1 MTMKKGRA
9 KRDGPELRPDPARVS
24 TTRPAATPGPRER
37 AETSALIGLLLNSRE
52 ACARL
57 LRWKKTEADTRIR
70 RRQAHVDDMMRVI
83 RFLVATIVFFAAV
96 SVLVAYAGIRMGV
109 PPEICWFGTMTGAP
123 MLVRTFIK
131 LFETVRPSLPDA
143 PRDPPPNDVP

>member
-9 KRDGPELRPDPARVS
+9 KRGGPELRPDPARVS
-24 TTRPAATPGPRER
+24 TTRPAADPGPRER
-37 AETSALIGLLLNSRE
+37 AEMSALVGLLLNSRE
-52 ACARL
+52 TSTRL
-57 LRWKKTEADTRIR
+57 LRWKRAEAATRIR
-70 RRQAHVDDMMRVI
+70 RRHAHVDDLMRVI
-83 RFLVATIVFFAAV
+83 RFLVVTIGFFAAV

-123 MLVRTFIK
+123 MLVRMFIK

-143 PRDPPPNDVP
+143 PKDPPPNDVP

>member
-9 KRDGPELRPDPARVS
+9 KRGGPELRPDPARVS
-24 TTRPAATPGPRER
+24 TTRPAAPGPRDP
-37 AETSALIGLLLNSRE
+37 AELSAVVGLLLNGRE
-52 ACARL
+52 TCARL
-57 LRWKKTEADTRIR
+57 LRWKKAEADSRIR
-70 RRQAHVDDMMRVI
+70 RRRAHTDDMMRVI
-83 RFLVATIVFFAAV
+83 RFLVVAIVFFSAV
-96 SVLVAYAGIRMGV
+96 SVLIAYAGIRMGV